1 MTDKELFEKTE
12 KTFNLKQKTD
22 IVNKVFN
29 EGKFKQTL
37 LEQGTSPFERRYRYN
52 RRYQSD
58 TPSGLSTAVNS
69 AAKGVGG
76 AAKGIGKGLGKVF
89 SSLNPFSKQK
99 KLNKQEEKDRVQK
112 NRMNRLDL
120 MTKGQNMYNT
130 GRTADT
136 QYSKDKIDIKDK
148 DLNLKYA
155 KKQKAREDLYGDL
168 EKDLDFRQ
176 KEYDFEQKKK
186 ANSASPGNQQP
197 NQQQPSQDLKI
208 NDTVL
213 VKTTNNPNA
222 LGKVTNLLP
231 NQKDKIQVTVKG
243 APPYAYNIQNVK
255 KYDRVE
261 NEESF
266 EQIIK
271 KYR

>member
-12 KTFNLKQKTD
+12 KAFNLKQKNN
-22 IVNKVFN
+22 IVDKVFN
-29 EGKFKQTL
+29 EGNFNKVLSEMKNSK
-37 LEQGTSPFERRYRYN
+37 SPYRRGYRGYN
-52 RRYQSD
+52 PTRS
-58 TPSGLSTAVNS
+58 SSL
-69 AAKGVGG
+69 VGG
-76 AAKGIGKGLGKVF
+76 AAKGLGKVF

-112 NRMNRLDL
+112 NRMDRLNL
-120 MTKGQNMYNT
+120 ITKGQEMYNT

-148 DLNLKYA
+148 NLNLKYA
-155 KKQKAREDLYGDL
+155 EKQKAREDLYGDL
-168 EKDLDFRQ
+168 EKDLDFRR

-186 ANSASPGNQQP
+186 ANSASPDNQQP
-197 NQQQPSQDLKI
+197 NQQQPKQQQPKQAFKI

-213 VKTTNNPNA
+213 VKTKNNPNA

-231 NQKDKIQVTVKG
+231 DQKDKIQVTVKG
-243 APPYAYNIQNVK
+243 TPPYAYNIQNVK

-266 EQIIK
+266 GYIVK

>member
-37 LEQGTSPFERRYRYN
+37 LEQGTSPYNQRRQNRRYR
-52 RRYQSD
+52 RD
-58 TPSGLSTAVNS
+58 TPSRSSNLVGSTANL
-69 AAKGVGG
+69 VGSTT
-76 AAKGIGKGLGKVF
+76 KGIGKGLGKVF

-112 NRMNRLDL
+112 NRMDRLDL
-120 MTKGQNMYNT
+120 ITKGQDMYTT
-130 GRTADT
+130 GQNADV

-155 KKQKAREDLYGDL
+155 EKQRAREDLYGDL

-197 NQQQPSQDLKI
+197 NQQQPSQDFKI

-213 VKTTNNPNA
+213 VKTKNNPNA

-231 NQKDKIQVTVKG
+231 TQKDKIQVTVKG

>member
-12 KTFNLKQKTD
+12 KIFNLKQKNN

-37 LEQGTSPFERRYRYN
+37 LEQGTSPFNQRRQNRRYR
-52 RRYQSD
+52 RD
-58 TPSGLSTAVNS
+58 TPSRSS
-69 AAKGVGG
+69 SFVGS

-112 NRMNRLDL
+112 NRMDRLDL
-120 MTKGQNMYNT
+120 INYGQEIYNT
-130 GRTADT
+130 GR
-136 QYSKDKIDIKDK
+136 
-148 DLNLKYA
+148 
-155 KKQKAREDLYGDL
+155 
-168 EKDLDFRQ
+168 EKDAKIK
-176 KEYDFEQKKK
+176 KEYELDKSKK
-186 ANSASPGNQQP
+186 ANSASPGNQQS
-197 NQQQPSQDLKI
+197 NQQQPSQDFKI

-243 APPYAYNIQNVK
+243 APLYAYNIQNVK

-266 EQIIK
+266 EQIVK